1 MRAEEHGAEASA
13 YTVIPRTLVFLT
25 RGEAV
30 LLLEG
35 APTKRRWAGK
45 LNGLG
50 GHVEPGETIWEAARR
65 EVKEECGLEV
75 TSLTLRAVIHI
86 TLPHPPG
93 IVIFVFVGA
102 APEDQ
107 VPRPSAEGMPRWVQ
121 RDALEGLPL
130 VDDLPLLLPRV
141 LTSGPLVYGHYL
153 ATDSGTTFEFSSVP
167 EAQG

>member
-1 MRAEEHGAEASA
+1 VRAEEHGAEATA

-50 GHVEPGETIWEAARR
+50 GHVEAGETIWQAARR

-75 TSLTLRAVIHI
+75 TSLALRAVIHI

-93 IVIFVFVGA
+93 IVIFVFVGT

-107 VPRPSAEGMPRWVQ
+107 VPQPSVEGIPRWVSLH
-121 RDALEGLPL
+121 ALAGLPL

-141 LTSGPLVYGHYL
+141 LAPGPLVYGHYL
-153 ATDSGTTFEFSSVP
+153 ATENGTAFEFFSAP
-167 EAQG
+167 EG